1 MIKNILNLN
10 GVTVLKKGTQKSIN
24 GGFFGCE
31 PSLFECRSDSDCP
44 CGPCGITINNGGNP
58 IFVSGVCAF

>member
-10 GVTVLKKGTQKSIN
+10 GVTVLKKGSQKSIN
-24 GGFFGCE
+24 GGFFGCQ

-44 CGPCGITINNGGNP
+44 CGGPCGITINN